1 MNISKKVFV
10 TSLLTTAILSGCGS
24 DSDSDNEK
32 EIEKIQSTPNA
43 PIASQDEATSLNG
56 ATVLIDVLA
65 NDTDADGDTLSIV
78 STTEIQNGQLE
89 IIDNKVSYT
98 PKASYAG
105 QETFTYQI
113 SDGELTSQSTV
124 LVNATTELTLTGKV
138 TDKPIA
144 KATVTIE
151 VGDKTFEAVA
161 DEQGNYS
168 LPITVT
174 DSTAI
179 VKMTAKGSETE
190 GEGFIEFIS
199 IPGSFGSLIESAGD
213 DNELSSDENFAMN
226 VTNVTTAKFV
236 LMTEANDGKEVTSVE
251 EIQTA
256 EKSISSDALLEV
268 AAVIKLIVDN
278 QEYNLPDTSSSILD
292 FVKAKDEYN
301 SFVETVV
308 AGNAQSNPL
317 KTAIESIIDDKDLVE
332 AVDADALPSL
342 YYTIPDAVPG
352 FLARGGDTYEF
363 GQDGTGR
370 YVNDLSATAFTWLK
384 NTDGDI
390 EVTFSE
396 PPLESFNSEWIDLLS
411 DDQEMINA
419 AFASDNG
426 LIDFGTYLTG
436 LTIKIISNGELVDS
450 VREVKKVSKIYS
462 SFEYEEV
469 TYQLPAENDEWVN
482 NKEYRDG
489 DKINKIAFTQEMVIG
504 TWAMEIHHQIP
515 IRYNDYDYGVNFWAD
530 MITFNA
536 DGSASGDESKLSLT
550 WVIDSEGSL
559 VVTYPDLKTQTIT
572 LLDHIAPSY
581 GSYNLVKTVD
591 DKTFGSYEF
600 SVKQDSNF
608 TFTPDFLVNLDEQ
621 FWQTYVNAWIPS
633 LWDEKTNKLLND
645 ELWGWD
651 IRSNTSMINN
661 SYYTEDAD
669 QDGNSTELFLFTRDF
684 NWEIVENKFVFNGV
698 WSGCDEGV
706 LCHRREW
713 IPLAEIDGGFY
724 TLEKARMNVSWNTN
738 IESEDSEGYGTYFPA
753 RLNIYKKENKPS
765 LWVDPEMARS
775 LTAKEMEKITTQ
787 GRKIIYPSTEK
798 NQSK

>member
-1 MNISKKVFV
+1 MMNINKKVLT
-10 TSLLTTAILSGCGS
+10 TSLLTAAILSGCGS
-24 DSDSDNEK
+24 DDEK
-32 EIEKIQSTPNA
+32 EVEQTPPAPHA

-105 QETFTYQI
+105 QETFSYQI

-124 LVNATTELTLTGKV
+124 VVNATTELTLTGKV

-179 VKMTAKGSETE
+179 VKMTAKGSEAE

-236 LMTEANDGKEVTSVE
+236 LMTEANDGKEVSSLE

-278 QEYNLPDTSSSILD
+278 QEYNLPDTSSSLLD

-332 AVDADALPSL
+332 AVDVDAMSSL
-342 YYTIPDAVPG
+342 YYTIPDALPG
-352 FLARGGDTYEF
+352 FLARGGDAYEF
-363 GQDGTGR
+363 EKDGTGR
-370 YVNDLSATAFTWLK
+370 YVNDLAATAFTWLK

-390 EVTFSE
+390 ELTFPE
-396 PPLESFNSEWIDLLS
+396 PPLEYFNSEWVDQLT
-411 DDQEMINA
+411 DDQTIINA
-419 AFASDNG
+419 AYASDNG
-426 LIDFGTYLTG
+426 LIDHGTYVTG
-436 LTIKIISNGELVDS
+436 LTFKIISNGELVDS

-462 SFEYEEV
+462 SFQYQDVSYQIPTEY
-469 TYQLPAENDEWVN
+469 DEWVN

-489 DKINKIAFTQEMVIG
+489 EKVNKIAFTNEMVIG
-504 TWAMEIHHQIP
+504 TWAMEIHHQMP

-530 MITFNA
+530 MISFNA
-536 DGSASGDESKLSLT
+536 DGSASGDESKLVLSWL
-550 WVIDSEGSL
+550 IDDNGSL
-559 VVTYPDLKTQTIT
+559 VITYPDLKTQTIT
-572 LLDHIAPSY
+572 LFDHIAPSY
-581 GSYNLVKTVD
+581 GAYNLIQTEEGEA
-591 DKTFGSYEF
+591 FGSYEF
-600 SVKQDSNF
+600 LVKQDSSF
-608 TFTPDFLVNLDEQ
+608 TFTADFLANSEQQ
-621 FWQTYVNAWIPS
+621 FWQTYVNAWMPS
-633 LWDEKTNKLLND
+633 NWDENTNKLFSD

-651 IRSNTSMINN
+651 IRSNATMLNN
-661 SYYTEDAD
+661 SYYTDDVD
-669 QDGNSTELFLFTRDF
+669 QDGNSTEIFLFTRDF
-684 NWEIVENKFVFNGV
+684 NWQLVDNKFIFNGS
-698 WSGCDEGV
+698 WNGCDEDV
-706 LCHRREW
+706 LCHQREW

-724 TLEKARMNVSWNTN
+724 TLEKARMNVSWNSNTDA
-738 IESEDSEGYGTYFPA
+738 EDSEGYGIYFPA
-753 RLNIYKKENKPS
+753 RLNIYKKEDKPS
-765 LWVDPEMARS
+765 LWVDPEMARGVS
-775 LTAKEMEKITTQ
+775 AKVFTQ
-787 GRKIIYPSTEK
+787 SRKIIYPSTVAK
-798 NQSK
+798 QHN